1 MAMPNLAV
9 VLKVVLTQ
17 VDLDAMVSKTDPQE
31 GLRLHIQNVH
41 KVGKSDKE
49 CEDEVRR

>member
-17 VDLDAMVSKTDPQE
+17 VDLDAMVSKTDLQE
-31 GLRLHIQNVH
+31 GLRLHIQ
-41 KVGKSDKE
+41 KRAQGRKSDKE